1 MKLKSVR
8 IQNFRSFEDQ
18 TVEFDDYTCL
28 VGPNGAGKSNVF
40 HALNVFFRDTQTPGL
55 DPASL
60 KDEDFHNKNT
70 GEPVQ
75 ITVTFVDL
83 SEDAQNDFEHYYR
96 HEQLVV
102 SAVAEFDSDA
112 GTAEIKQYGYRI
124 GIEDFA
130 EFFEAEKD
138 SKIRVPE
145 LGKIYEA
152 FRTKHAGLPPQKTGS
167 GMRAALRSYEDDR
180 PGECTPIRSEDEFYG
195 FSRGTNLLARYV
207 QWVFVPAVKDASTE
221 DHEDRNTGIGK
232 LLARTVRE
240 KISFD
245 ENIDRILSEAR
256 ENYKELLKQ
265 EQDALTAISESLR
278 TRLREWAH
286 PEATLKLE
294 WDQDPDKAVRI
305 EEPFAKTVAG
315 ESGFEGDLTRLGHG
329 FQRSYLLAL
338 LQELSGSDPIGG
350 PTLIFVCEE
359 PELYQHPPQA
369 RYLYDVLLRLVGENT
384 QVMICTHSPYFISG
398 EKFESIRLV
407 QKVDEQS
414 KVHRT
419 TLEQVTEK
427 MRQAGA
433 QVARRSSGS
442 LAKIDQALQPELSEM
457 FFAAKVVFVE
467 GLEDVAYITTYL
479 ELVGL
484 WDEYRRLGYHIIP
497 VHRKSAMVRPISIA
511 QCLEIPAFAVFDAD
525 GHKPDRNGSRE
536 KHRKDN
542 LKILKLCKV
551 ENADPFP
558 DAPVWDESCV
568 MWDSEIE
575 KVVVE
580 EIGEEQWSEFRTQAD
595 KEYGHPPGGLRKNA
609 LHIAKSLELAWDA
622 EKKSASLQ
630 RVCDEIIAFGRKH
643 P

>member
-1 MKLKSVR
+1 MRLKSVR
-8 IQNFRSFEDQ
+8 IQNFRSFEDE

-28 VGPNGAGKSNVF
+28 VGPNGSGKSNVL

-55 DPASL
+55 DPTL
-60 KDEDFHNKNT
+60 LEEEDFHDKNT

-75 ITVTFVDL
+75 ITVTFTDL
-83 SEDAQNDFEHYYR
+83 SEDAQNDFQHYYR
-96 HEQLVV
+96 QGQLMV

-112 GTAEIKQYGYRI
+112 GTAEVKQYGQRM
-124 GIEDFA
+124 GIDMFRP
-130 EFFEAEKD
+130 FFEALGDGKL
-138 SKIRVPE
+138 VPE
-145 LGKIYEA
+145 LKAIYAEIKKDFWELPAPGTKPQMTEA
-152 FRTKHAGLPPQKTGS
+152 LWG
-167 GMRAALRSYEDDR
+167 YEESHS
-180 PGECTPIRSEDEFYG
+180 GECISIPSEDQFYG
-195 FSRGTNLLARYV
+195 WSKGANRLARYV

-221 DHEDRNTGIGK
+221 DREDRNTGIGK

-245 ENIDRILSEAR
+245 KEIDDIRSDAGSRYED
-256 ENYKELLKQ
+256 LL
-265 EQDALTAISESLR
+265 ERSQDALTEISR
-278 TRLREWAH
+278 RLSARLAAWAH
-286 PEATLKLE
+286 PEATLKLQ
-294 WDQDPDKAVRI
+294 WDQDREKAVQVLP
-305 EEPFAKTVAG
+305 PFAKAIPR
-315 ESGFEGDLTRLGHG
+315 EPGFEGDLTRFGHG

-338 LQELSGSDPIGG
+338 LQELSASDAKGG

-369 RYLYDVLLRLVGENT
+369 RYLYDVLLRLAGENT

-398 EKFESIRLV
+398 EQFESIRLV

-419 TLEQVTEK
+419 TLQQVTEK

-433 QVARRSSGS
+433 QVARRPSGS

-467 GLEDVAYITTYL
+467 GLEDVAHITTYL

-484 WDEYRRLGYHIIP
+484 WDEYRRLGCHIIP

-511 QCLEIPAFAVFDAD
+511 QCLQIPTFAVFDAD

-542 LKILKLCKV
+542 LKILKLFKV

-568 MWDSEIE
+568 MWHSEIE
-575 KVVVE
+575 KVVE
-580 EIGEEQWSEFRTQAD
+580 DEIGQEQWSEFRAQAD

-609 LHIAKSLELAWDA
+609 LHIAKSLQLAWDA
-622 EKKSASLQ
+622 GKKSASLK
-630 RVCDEIIAFGRKH
+630 RVCEKIIEFGKKH